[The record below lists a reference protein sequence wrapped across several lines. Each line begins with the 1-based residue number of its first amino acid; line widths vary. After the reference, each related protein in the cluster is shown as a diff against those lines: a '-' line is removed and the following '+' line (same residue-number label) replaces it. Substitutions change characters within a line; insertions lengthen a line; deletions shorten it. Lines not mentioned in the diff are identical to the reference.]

1 MAQYELMMIL
11 SPTAGQEQL
20 DASIAAVKNALS
32 EAGAT
37 IEKEDVWGEKKM
49 AYKIKNSS
57 KGYYILYTLE
67 LDGTKIKD
75 ISKLFNLDG
84 TIWRY
89 MFVNLEA

>member
-20 DASIAAVKNALS
+20 DASIGGVKNALS

>member
-11 SPTAGQEQL
+11 NPQAGQEQL
-20 DASIAAVKNALS
+20 DVSLEAVKKSLN

-37 IEKEDVWGEKKM
+37 IEKEDIWGEKKM

-67 LDGTKIKD
+67 LDGTKIQE
-75 ISKLFNLDG
+75 ISKLFNLDT

>member
-11 SPTAGQEQL
+11 NPSAGQEQL
-20 DASIAAVKNALS
+20 DTSIDGVKKALS

-37 IEKEDVWGEKKM
+37 IEQEDVWGEKKM
-49 AYKIKNSS
+49 AYKIKNSA

-75 ISKLFNLDG
+75 ISKLFNLDK

>member
-1 MAQYELMMIL
+1 MAQYELMMML
-11 SPTAGQEQL
+11 NPQAGQEQL
-20 DASIAAVKNALS
+20 DSSVEAVKTALS

-37 IEKEDVWGEKKM
+37 VEKEDVWGEKKL
-49 AYKIKNSS
+49 AYKVKGSS

-75 ISKLFNLDG
+75 ISKLFNLDK

>member
-11 SPTAGQEQL
+11 NPQTGQEQL
-20 DASIAAVKNALS
+20 DNSMVAVKNTLS

-37 IEKEDVWGEKKM
+37 IEKENIWGEKKM
-49 AYKIKNSS
+49 AYKIRNSS
-57 KGYYILYTLE
+57 KGYYILYSLE
-67 LDGTKIKD
+67 LDGTKIAE

-84 TIWRY
+84 IIWRY

>member
-11 SPTAGQEQL
+11 NPSAGQEQL
-20 DASIAAVKNALS
+20 DASTDGVKKALS
-32 EAGAT
+32 EAGADLQ
-37 IEKEDVWGEKKM
+37 KEDVWGEKKM

-57 KGYYILYTLE
+57 KGYYLLYTLE
-67 LDGTKIKD
+67 LDGTKIKEL
-75 ISKLFNLDG
+75 SKLFNLDG

>member
-11 SPTAGQEQL
+11 NPQAGQEQL
-20 DASIAAVKNALS
+20 DTSIEAVKKALS
-32 EAGAT
+32 DAEAT

-67 LDGTKIKD
+67 MDGVKIKD
-75 ISKLFNLDG
+75 VSKLFNLDT